1 MGGER
6 GLVGDGGSVA
16 DKDLLSF
23 FLVINGG
30 QQARQ
35 HAAAKW
41 DVKTVK
47 NVEIMR
53 LLNL

>member
-23 FLVINGG
+23 FLVIN
-30 QQARQ
+30 ARQ

-41 DVKTVK
+41 EVKTVK